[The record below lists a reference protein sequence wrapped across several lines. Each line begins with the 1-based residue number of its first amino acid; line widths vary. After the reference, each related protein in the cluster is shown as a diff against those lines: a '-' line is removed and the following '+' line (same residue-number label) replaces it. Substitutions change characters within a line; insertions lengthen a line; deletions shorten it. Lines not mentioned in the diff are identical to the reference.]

1 MSIKEEKQMTTPRAF
16 MATVEIQCDICGKI
30 APHSNDEYA
39 WGKDYYDR
47 IGTVVSCSNGYSY
60 PEGGTITKIKFDICP
75 ECFKGH
81 IIPFMATLG
90 AVPRKEESD
99 W

>member
-1 MSIKEEKQMTTPRAF
+1 MSIKKEKQTTEPRAF

-30 APHSNDEYA
+30 ASLSNDTYV

-47 IGTVVSCSNGYSY
+47 IGTSVSYSSGYSY
-60 PEGGTITKIKFDICP
+60 PEGGTITETKFDICP
-75 ECFKGH
+75 ECFKTH